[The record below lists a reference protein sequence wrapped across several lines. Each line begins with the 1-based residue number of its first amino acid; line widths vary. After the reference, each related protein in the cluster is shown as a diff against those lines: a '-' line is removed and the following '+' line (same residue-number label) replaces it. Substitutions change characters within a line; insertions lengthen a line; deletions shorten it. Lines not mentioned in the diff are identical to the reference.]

1 MQITQLSS
9 ETLSNKEYNTYF
21 NLVFFHLCHIN
32 EKNTP

>member
-21 NLVFFHLCHIN
+21 NLVFFIYA
-32 EKNTP
+32 T

>member
-21 NLVFFHLCHIN
+21 NLVFFIY
-32 EKNTP
+32 TT